1 METSFHSPCVL
12 LLVYLLFAEPAVTST
27 SVSSMTSTVPLSP
40 RFSAGDASGA
50 TVMIV
55 SPSTV
60 ALPQFS
66 SSVEQLPSA
75 GKSSNAQSSSAGGNS
90 NVAPSTLLPSGAGGV
105 RFDAIFGAVLAVVVS
120 LIVLSVF
127 IAIVLITWRVRRSEK
142 KAFTS
147 EQSV

>member
-1 METSFHSPCVL
+1 
-12 LLVYLLFAEPAVTST
+12 
-27 SVSSMTSTVPLSP
+27 
-40 RFSAGDASGA
+40 
-50 TVMIV
+50 MII

-75 GKSSNAQSSSAGGNS
+75 GESSNAQSSSAGGNS
-90 NVAPSTLLPSGAGGV
+90 NVAPSTLLPPGAGGV
-105 RFDAIFGAVLAVVVS
+105 RFDAIFGAVMAVVVI
-120 LIVLSVF
+120 LIVVSV
-127 IAIVLITWRVRRSEK
+127 IVATVLIAWRARRREK